1 MKKSSLRK
9 LFERERS
16 IMTNYFTKKLKQK
29 KFKTMHSKL
38 VNLQDNQIEG
48 VLNEYFKMCKMI
60 YRIKRLIN
68 YVWLLDFDIS

>member
-1 MKKSSLRK
+1 
-9 LFERERS
+9 
-16 IMTNYFTKKLKQK
+16 MTNYFTKKLKQK